1 MNLLFLTATSTSP
14 VAPLPQFSTL
24 GAGAPNM
31 LQAPLPHEAPLHD
44 IVGPLSFFAYT
55 PLQIFLALLCILF
68 VLSLVF
74 WSIKRW
80 RQKPV
85 LTPREACLERLRAI
99 RENLM
104 QGNDHD
110 FGMLVSSL
118 LRGYLGAV
126 FGLAAPRQTTEE
138 FLASLRGHNRF
149 TQKEQK
155 SLEAFLVH
163 SDLLKFAHG
172 AASQED
178 RLSLVL
184 AAEQLIDSS
193 QNSTADASESITP
206 GLVSSS
212 ASLCTAGLISGD
224 QTGESEAPK
233 EVVAA

>member
-1 MNLLFLTATSTSP
+1 MNLLLLTAPSTTP
-14 VAPLPQFSTL
+14 ATTLPQFSAL
-24 GAGAPNM
+24 SARAPNM
-31 LQAPLPHEAPLHD
+31 LQTPLPHEAPLHD
-44 IVGPLSFFAYT
+44 IIGPLSFFAYT

-68 VLSLVF
+68 VLGLVF

-80 RQKPV
+80 SQKPS
-85 LTPREACLERLRAI
+85 LTPREACLKRLRAI
-99 RENLM
+99 KENVM
-104 QGNDHD
+104 EGNDHD
-110 FGMLVSSL
+110 FGILVSSL

-184 AAEQLIDSS
+184 AAEELICGDH
-193 QNSTADASESITP
+193 
-206 GLVSSS
+206 S
-212 ASLCTAGLISGD
+212 AQPET
-224 QTGESEAPK
+224 PK
-233 EVVAA
+233 EVVAT